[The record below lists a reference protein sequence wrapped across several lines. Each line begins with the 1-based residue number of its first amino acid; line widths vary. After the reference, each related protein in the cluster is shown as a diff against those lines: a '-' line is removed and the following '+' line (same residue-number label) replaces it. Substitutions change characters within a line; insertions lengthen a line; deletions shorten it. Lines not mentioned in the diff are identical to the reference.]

1 MNGEHGHGEASAAI
15 SNGLMHLHME
25 FYGRGPTRAKTLF
38 VDDTV
43 VCMLW
48 DGFTKVE
55 QTLIERD
62 QTAAVET
69 FRRTFQIAMEAQFI
83 GVVEGA
89 TERKV
94 MAYMSQV
101 HVDPNIAVEFFLLEP
116 AASGD

>member
-25 FYGRGPTRAKTLF
+25 FYGRGPTRAKTHF
-38 VDDTV
+38 IDDTV

-55 QTLIERD
+55 ETLIARD
-62 QTAAVET
+62 ETLAVES
-69 FRRTFQIAMEAQFI
+69 FRRTFQSAMEAQFI
-83 GVVEGA
+83 GVVEKA

-94 MAYMSQV
+94 RAYMSQV
-101 HVDPNIAVEFFLLEP
+101 NVDPNLAVEFFLLEP
-116 AASGD
+116 VASGG